1 MHIPVHSP
9 WLPGYITQTILIIC
23 NNGWTFSGQTLY
35 MIPQGDIQNA
45 QHWQGMARSLHQGGS
60 CALEQ
65 DPLTQALTQSG

>member
-1 MHIPVHSP
+1 
-9 WLPGYITQTILIIC
+9 
-23 NNGWTFSGQTLY
+23 